1 MAQPA
6 SRWLTRFQTQAVLE
20 EPAGLLTDGV
30 EPGVEAASLVVS
42 RCGFG
47 GNGISISTLGQVDKA
62 KLL

>member
-30 EPGVEAASLVVS
+30 EPGVEAASLVPVALV
-42 RCGFG
+42 GMG
-47 GNGISISTLGQVDKA
+47 LA
-62 KLL
+62 